1 MLLQDKVAVIYGAG
15 GAIGGAVARAFAR
28 EGATLFLTG
37 HHRAPVEVVGKE
49 IAAAGDSAD
58 VAEVDALDEK
68 GVDRHLR
75 SVIDQAGRLDI
86 SFNAVGLPNPKIRAP
101 LVELDLEQFSLPI
114 ATYTRSYFLTA
125 RMAAR
130 RMVANKSGVIMTIT
144 STPSRTGTPFIGGG
158 GAAMAAVE
166 ALTRGLSAELAPQGI
181 RVVGLRPQGMPET
194 DRIKQAFESY
204 AAASGMTWDQF
215 EELLA
220 SRTHTRRLS
229 TLQEMANMAVF
240 LASDMASGMTGTTV
254 NLSMGS
260 LDD

>member
-1 MLLQDKVAVIYGAG
+1 MIDSGNTAWVLASAALVLFMTLPGLALFYAG
-15 GAIGGAVARAFAR
+15 LVRR
-28 EGATLFLTG
+28 KNVLATLMQSFIL
-37 HHRAPVEVVGKE
+37 
-49 IAAAGDSAD
+49 IAAVSVVWVIVGYTLAFD
-58 VAEVDALDEK
+58 V
-68 GVDRHLR
+68 
-75 SVIDQAGRLDI
+75 
-86 SFNAVGLPNPKIRAP
+86 
-101 LVELDLEQFSLPI
+101 
-114 ATYTRSYFLTA
+114 
-125 RMAAR
+125 
-130 RMVANKSGVIMTIT
+130 
-144 STPSRTGTPFIGGG
+144 GTPFIGGG
-158 GAAMAAVE
+158 GAAMAALE

-204 AAASGMTWDQF
+204 AAASGMTWNHF

-229 TLQEMANMAVF
+229 TLEEMANMAVF